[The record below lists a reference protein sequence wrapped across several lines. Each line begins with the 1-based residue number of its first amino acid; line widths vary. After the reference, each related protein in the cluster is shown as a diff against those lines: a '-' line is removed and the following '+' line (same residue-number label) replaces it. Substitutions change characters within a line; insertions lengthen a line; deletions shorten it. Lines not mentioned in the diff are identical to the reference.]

1 MVALIYSINALCRF
15 IPVSE
20 FLLEAAVMGIGV
32 LHVPQIK
39 IIIGLG
45 WIFRRIVRTGT
56 GGQALA
62 DRFKS

>member
-1 MVALIYSINALCRF
+1 VCYVRF
-15 IPVSE
+15 ILVSE
-20 FLLEAAVMGIGV
+20 FFLEAAVMGIGV

-62 DRFKS
+62 D